1 VGELS
6 QSPEMLDA
14 ARRGDT
20 GRVIRLARRRRENPK
35 ARQPPPAALAR
46 ATFPA
51 WSGGP
56 DIPTTC
62 GSSAGWPAI

>member
-1 VGELS
+1 VSELS

-14 ARRGDT
+14 ARRGDS
-20 GRVIRLARRRRENPK
+20 GRVIRLARQRRGESQGET
-35 ARQPPPAALAR
+35 APPAALAR

-62 GSSAGWPAI
+62 GSSTGWPAI